1 MLDLVVSDYMDSD
14 TPPVEIH
21 VCAHQIK
28 HDMHIFVKLLTSLK

>member
-14 TPPVEIH
+14 TPPLEIH

-28 HDMHIFVKLLTSLK
+28 PDIHIFVKLLTFLK